1 MKIAIVHYHL
11 QPGGV
16 TRVIENTIQA
26 WKENGNDIQAVAI
39 SGRPYPGDQ
48 LPSTRV
54 VEGLD
59 YASPEDAID
68 PQVLANRLKESA
80 KNALGQTPDLWHI
93 HNHSLGKNP
102 SLTAAVSILAE
113 SGELILLHPHDFAE
127 DGRPG
132 NYLSLSEVYQRAYP
146 TGPNIH
152 YAALNQRD
160 RGFLAHMLK
169 DSPSPVHL
177 LANAVPP
184 STPFS
189 APQEE
194 NAFGLPENLVLY
206 PVRAVRRKNLG
217 ELALLASSHQD
228 FHFANSLGP
237 TNPEF
242 TAIFEEWKQFGKELN
257 LPLTF
262 GLSEHTDATFPEM
275 VGHAQS
281 ILSVSVAEGF
291 GLGFL
296 EPWTFGKGLCGRN
309 LSEITSDFA
318 ELGVSLSNLY
328 ERLPIPLD
336 CIPSVTELK
345 ETIQSAL
352 EKFYLSYQQDLPEN
366 GTELAFESM
375 VENDSIDFGRL
386 DESNQQ
392 AIIRTVSQSSDLQ
405 QGIQR
410 HAGLKVLDNDIIDR
424 NRHAVAEQFSLSSY
438 ADRTLKIYQELLDTV
453 YTTGCQFANGQLL
466 LDQYL
471 SPARLN
477 LLRTS

>member
-16 TRVIENTIQA
+16 TRVIENTLQA
-26 WKENGNDIQAVAI
+26 WEENGTEIEAVAL
-39 SGRPYPGDQ
+39 SGRAYPGDR
-48 LPSTRV
+48 LPDTRV
-54 VEGLD
+54 VQGLD
-59 YASPEDAID
+59 YTSPRDAVD
-68 PQVLANRLKESA
+68 PRVLTERLRASA
-80 KNALGQTPDLWHI
+80 KDALGQTPDLWHI

-102 SLTAAVSILAE
+102 SLTAAVSLLAE
-113 SGELILLHPHDFAE
+113 SGERILLHPHDFAE

-146 TGPNIH
+146 TGPTIH

-169 DSPSPVHL
+169 DSSSPVHL

-189 APQEE
+189 GSQEE
-194 NAFGLPENLVLY
+194 KILDLPENLLLY

-242 TAIFEEWKQFGKELN
+242 TPIFEDWKQFGKELE
-257 LPLTF
+257 LPLTY
-262 GLSEHTDATFPEM
+262 GLGEHTDASFPEM

-309 LSEITSDFA
+309 LPDITSDFA
-318 ELGVSLSNLY
+318 ELGVSLANLY
-328 ERLPIPLD
+328 DRLPIPLD
-336 CIPSVTELK
+336 CIPSVSQVR

-352 EKFYLSYQQDLPEN
+352 AQFYLDYQEDLPED
-366 GTELAFESM
+366 GTEIAFQSM
-375 VENDSIDFGRL
+375 VENDCIDFGRL
-386 DESNQQ
+386 DERNQRG
-392 AIIRTVSQSSDLQ
+392 IIRSVAQSPELQ
-405 QGIQR
+405 QGIQK
-410 HAGLKVLDNDIIDR
+410 HSGLEVLSGKIIDR
-424 NRHAVAEQFSLSSY
+424 NRQAVTEQFSLSSY
-438 ADRTLKIYQELLDTV
+438 AERTLNIYQELLATDNGTQ
-453 YTTGCQFANGQLL
+453 CHFANGQLL

-471 SPARLN
+471 SPTRLN

>member
-16 TRVIENTIQA
+16 TRVIENTLQA
-26 WKENGNDIQAVAI
+26 WEENGTEIEAVAL
-39 SGRPYPGDQ
+39 SGRAYPGDR
-48 LPSTRV
+48 LPDTRV
-54 VEGLD
+54 VQGLD
-59 YASPEDAID
+59 YTSPRDAVD
-68 PQVLANRLKESA
+68 PRVLTERLRASA
-80 KNALGQTPDLWHI
+80 KDALGQTPDLWHI

-102 SLTAAVSILAE
+102 SLTAAVSLLAE
-113 SGELILLHPHDFAE
+113 SGERILLHPHDFAE

-146 TGPNIH
+146 TGHTIH

-169 DSPSPVHL
+169 DSSSRVHL

-189 APQEE
+189 ESQEE
-194 NAFGLPENLVLY
+194 KILDLPENLLLY

-242 TAIFEEWKQFGKELN
+242 TPVFEDWKQFGKELE
-257 LPLTF
+257 LPLTY
-262 GLSEHTDATFPEM
+262 GLGEHTDASFPEM

-309 LSEITSDFA
+309 LPDITSDFA
-318 ELGVSLSNLY
+318 ELGVSLANLY
-328 ERLPIPLD
+328 DRLPIPLD
-336 CIPSVTELK
+336 CIPSVSQVR

-352 EKFYLSYQQDLPEN
+352 AQFYLDYQEELPED
-366 GTELAFESM
+366 GTEIAFKSM
-375 VENDSIDFGRL
+375 VENDCIDFGRL
-386 DESNQQ
+386 DERNQRG
-392 AIIRTVSQSSDLQ
+392 IIRSVAQSPELQ
-405 QGIQR
+405 QGIQK
-410 HAGLKVLDNDIIDR
+410 HSGLEVLSGEIIDR
-424 NRHAVAEQFSLSSY
+424 NRQAVTEQFSLSSY
-438 ADRTLKIYQELLDTV
+438 AERTLNIYQELLATDNGTQ
-453 YTTGCQFANGQLL
+453 CHFANGQLL

-471 SPARLN
+471 SPTRLN

>member
-16 TRVIENTIQA
+16 TRVIENTLQA
-26 WKENGNDIQAVAI
+26 WEENGTEIEAVAL
-39 SGRPYPGDQ
+39 SGRAYPGDR
-48 LPSTRV
+48 LPDTRV
-54 VEGLD
+54 VQGLD
-59 YASPEDAID
+59 YTSPKDTVD
-68 PQVLANRLKESA
+68 PRVLTERLRASA
-80 KNALGQTPDLWHI
+80 KDALGQTPDLWHI

-102 SLTAAVSILAE
+102 SLTAAVSLLAE
-113 SGELILLHPHDFAE
+113 SGERILLHPHDFAE

-146 TGPNIH
+146 TGPTIH

-169 DSPSPVHL
+169 DSSSRVHL

-189 APQEE
+189 ESQEE
-194 NAFGLPENLVLY
+194 KILGLPENLLLY

-242 TAIFEEWKQFGKELN
+242 TPVFEDWKQFGKELG
-257 LPLTF
+257 LPLTY
-262 GLSEHTDATFPEM
+262 GLGEHTDASFPEM

-309 LSEITSDFA
+309 LPDITSDFA
-318 ELGVSLSNLY
+318 ELGVSLANLY
-328 ERLPIPLD
+328 DRLPIPLD
-336 CIPSVTELK
+336 CIPSVSQVK
-345 ETIQSAL
+345 ATIQSAL
-352 EKFYLSYQQDLPEN
+352 AQFYLDYQEELPED
-366 GTELAFESM
+366 GTEIAFQSM
-375 VENDSIDFGRL
+375 VENDCIDFGRL
-386 DESNQQ
+386 DERNQRG
-392 AIIRTVSQSSDLQ
+392 IIRSVAQSPELQ
-405 QGIQR
+405 QGIQK
-410 HAGLKVLDNDIIDR
+410 HSGLEVLSGEIIDR
-424 NRHAVAEQFSLSSY
+424 NRQAVTEQFSLSSY
-438 ADRTLKIYQELLDTV
+438 AERTLNIYQELLATDNGTQ
-453 YTTGCQFANGQLL
+453 CHFANGQLL

-471 SPARLN
+471 SPTRLN

>member
-1 MKIAIVHYHL
+1 
-11 QPGGV
+11 
-16 TRVIENTIQA
+16 
-26 WKENGNDIQAVAI
+26 
-39 SGRPYPGDQ
+39 
-48 LPSTRV
+48 
-54 VEGLD
+54 
-59 YASPEDAID
+59 
-68 PQVLANRLKESA
+68 
-80 KNALGQTPDLWHI
+80 
-93 HNHSLGKNP
+93 
-102 SLTAAVSILAE
+102 
-113 SGELILLHPHDFAE
+113 
-127 DGRPG
+127 
-132 NYLSLSEVYQRAYP
+132 
-146 TGPNIH
+146 
-152 YAALNQRD
+152 
-160 RGFLAHMLK
+160 
-169 DSPSPVHL
+169 
-177 LANAVPP
+177 
-184 STPFS
+184 
-189 APQEE
+189 
-194 NAFGLPENLVLY
+194 
-206 PVRAVRRKNLG
+206 
-217 ELALLASSHQD
+217 
-228 FHFANSLGP
+228 
-237 TNPEF
+237 
-242 TAIFEEWKQFGKELN
+242 
-257 LPLTF
+257 
-262 GLSEHTDATFPEM
+262 M

-309 LSEITSDFA
+309 LPEITSDFA

-352 EKFYLSYQQDLPEN
+352 EKFYLSYQQDLPGD

-386 DESNQQ
+386 DESKQQ
-392 AIIRTVSQSSDLQ
+392 AIIRTVSHSPDLQ

-410 HAGLKVLDNDIIDR
+410 HAGLEVLDNDIIDR

-453 YTTGCQFANGQLL
+453 DTTGCQFANGQLL